1 MENNT
6 FVSFLKVLLLGTI
19 VFYISTHLSTSR
31 IVEYVSQDAKK
42 LTIDGIQVAYRE
54 YGKGNFETIVFLH
67 GFAGSSYDW
76 KVLID
81 VLSENYHCIAFD
93 IPPFGLSEKK
103 NDFDYSDESIVRL
116 LIKSLDSLG
125 IEQFTL
131 VGHSM
136 GGYLSLAIASIIPK
150 RVERLILFDAAYDVN
165 SEDLQNPGPPFKL
178 KDEHLLKF
186 YQIFLDV
193 GLKTYPLFKFVYRNS
208 LAEGEILNTEH
219 FDYLFSQ
226 NYFLPA
232 EILIKFTKDK
242 AAQKPLKIDLEGIT
256 AKTLIIYGEKDQITP
271 PSIGEYLSKSIKN
284 SKFMLIPNEGHMP
297 LSNRL
302 VIELVRKFL
311 IDILE

>member
-1 MENNT
+1 MESNGLMT
-6 FVSFLKVLLLGTI
+6 FLKALILGMLA
-19 VFYISTHLSTSR
+19 FYITTHISTSG
-31 IVEYVSQDAKK
+31 IIEYVSRDVKK
-42 LTIDGIQVAYRE
+42 LTIDGIEVAYRE

-81 VLSENYHCIAFD
+81 ALSKNYHCVAFD

-103 NDFDYSDESIVRL
+103 KDFDYSDESIVRL
-116 LIKSLDSLG
+116 IIKSMDSLG

-136 GGYLSLAIASIIPK
+136 GGYISLAIASTIPK
-150 RVERLILFDAAYDVN
+150 RVERLILFDAAYNVN
-165 SEDLQNPGPPFKL
+165 SEDLQNSGPPFEL
-178 KDEHLLKF
+178 TNERQLKF
-186 YQIFLDV
+186 YQLLLDV

-232 EILIKFTKDK
+232 EIFLEFTKDK
-242 AAQKPLKIDLEGIT
+242 AAQKPLRINLESIT